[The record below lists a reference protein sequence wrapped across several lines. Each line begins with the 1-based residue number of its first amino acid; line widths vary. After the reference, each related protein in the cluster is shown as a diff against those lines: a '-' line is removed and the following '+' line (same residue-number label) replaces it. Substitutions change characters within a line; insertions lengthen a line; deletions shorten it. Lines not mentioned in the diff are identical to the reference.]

1 MNPRRTH
8 CIASRT
14 TRCAAT
20 PRVRKECAD
29 QVMASGLHHRVP
41 ECFIDEVAT
50 RHPCCVGSTARRCI
64 QYRKRHAMR
73 DSIDGCASHT
83 VREARHIVGS
93 RLFCFRNV
101 SRQPSAACASAPA
114 NRLHIEK
121 ATARYT
127 CDEHFRSDIGRASRR
142 RKPIRATGDLRGR
155 SVIARSF
162 CATRAVGLNLAR
174 IRPAI
179 AASVHPRTCGIHA

>member
-1 MNPRRTH
+1 MRG
-8 CIASRT
+8 SRHGFWSSSS
-14 TRCAAT
+14 C
-20 PRVRKECAD
+20 PRV
-29 QVMASGLHHRVP
+29 L
-41 ECFIDEVAT
+41 IDELAT
-50 RHPCCVGSTARRCI
+50 RHPCCIGSTARRCI

-83 VREARHIVGS
+83 VRKARPIVGN